1 MTAPGTGSY
10 LDFFVLEAGE
20 YVEQI
25 DGLLLRA
32 VAAGPDAG
40 QLQRISRALR
50 GSATMAKLPMF
61 AELSSAVEA
70 IGRSLRQ
77 GSVTWNEGLKAALT
91 AAVDD
96 LKILVR
102 AARSWSAAED
112 EWALKRL
119 TDLGKFVQTMQ
130 GAPTPVA
137 TTSTAYFVAETANI
151 AAGLELLATRPDD
164 HTNASNVL
172 KRIRGLRG
180 VSGVRDVPG
189 LSEVS
194 EAAESAVRPLE

>member
-119 TDLGKFVQTMQ
+119 NDLSQFVQVPLTANASSSPQ
-130 GAPTPVA
+130 P
-137 TTSTAYFVAETANI
+137 TSTSYFTAETANI
-151 AAGLELLATRPDD
+151 
-164 HTNASNVL
+164 
-172 KRIRGLRG
+172 
-180 VSGVRDVPG
+180 
-189 LSEVS
+189 
-194 EAAESAVRPLE
+194 